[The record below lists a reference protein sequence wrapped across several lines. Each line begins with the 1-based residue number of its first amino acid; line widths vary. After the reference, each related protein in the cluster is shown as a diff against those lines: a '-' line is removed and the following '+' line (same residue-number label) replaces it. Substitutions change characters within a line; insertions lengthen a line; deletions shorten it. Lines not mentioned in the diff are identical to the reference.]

1 MFWLLIPH
9 MYIDILYIYIHMYI
23 YIYTYICLF
32 HSFSSGP
39 GFQGPGFIC
48 VQTYTRRFTTIDPTY
63 IYIFIYVYVCIYIY
77 IFIEKN
83 TYRTYTYMK
92 IYLFI
97 SLILQWTWFP
107 APWFVLTCF
116 PYFPVVV
123 RCPNSCWCH
132 ILFPKAQSMWTW
144 SATVKTLERPGLAAL
159 AAVKWG
165 HYLV

>member
-1 MFWLLIPH
+1 
-9 MYIDILYIYIHMYI
+9 MYIDILYIYIHVYI
-23 YIYTYICLF
+23 YIYTYIF
-32 HSFSSGP
+32 VYFTHSQVDLVSRVLVSFVYKHIQEGSPRSIP
-39 GFQGPGFIC
+39 HI
-48 VQTYTRRFTTIDPTY
+48 Y
-63 IYIFIYVYVCIYIY
+63 IYIYVYVYIY

-132 ILFPKAQSMWTW
+132 ILFPKAQSM
-144 SATVKTLERPGLAAL
+144 
-159 AAVKWG
+159 
-165 HYLV
+165 